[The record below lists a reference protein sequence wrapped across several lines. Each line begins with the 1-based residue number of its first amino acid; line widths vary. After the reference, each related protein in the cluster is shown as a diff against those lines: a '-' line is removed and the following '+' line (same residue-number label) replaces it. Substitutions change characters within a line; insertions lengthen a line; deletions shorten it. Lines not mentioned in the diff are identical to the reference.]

1 MNDERLR
8 KLDEVLESIEKNNR
22 DLKAIKT
29 QLEEALEETQKLNRK
44 YDVSNK
50 N

>member
-22 DLKAIKT
+22 DLKAIKM

>member
-22 DLKAIKT
+22 DLKAIKR